1 MGKTLCGAISHDD
14 GTAGA
19 NYEHIVS
26 IATALVRQ
34 RRDLVATSLPHL
46 SAILSRLLE
55 VLRTVRP
62 DLGARQRRSVTDT
75 LPSWISPALPLGT
88 DNAKSLARLLTS
100 LTTKSVIRAMPSRT
114 DSAGKAQSLTQPF
127 SKHAPYVLTTYLRA
141 LTDPLCQ
148 FSTSIRRELEPG
160 LFALCDMMGEHGRDS
175 IMVAMLDGGGRTML
189 KLLWKEYEKQRYT
202 GKG

>member
-1 MGKTLCGAISHDD
+1 MGNILSGAISHDD
-14 GTAGA
+14 GTTGA
-19 NYEHIVS
+19 IYEHIVS

-34 RRDLVATSLPHL
+34 RRDLVVTSLPHL

-55 VLRTVRP
+55 ILRTVRL

-75 LPSWISPALPLGT
+75 LPSWINPALPLGT

-100 LTTKSVIRAMPSRT
+100 LTTKSVVRVLPSRADPT
-114 DSAGKAQSLTQPF
+114 GKAQSLTQPF
-127 SKHAPYVLTTYLRA
+127 SKHAPYVLTAYLRA
-141 LTDPLCQ
+141 LSDPLCQ
-148 FSTSIRRELEPG
+148 FLPSIRRELEPG

-175 IMVAMLDGGGRTML
+175 IMAAMLDGGGRTML
-189 KLLWKEYEKQRYT
+189 KILWKEYEKQRYT